1 MRNLPKVFL
10 RSYNNVAP
18 DSVVCRDRVA
28 AVIFEEV
35 AIQHCIPEDEQSNP
49 VTGRQMVNR
58 RFRQKTTEMRPRAN
72 VNCIS
77 DSLRLAGYLGQHGRN
92 VRLHTFGA
100 HKHNHHVTI
109 VTSSVHIPKHHGTHP
124 GFPLFY
130 RPKISRTFPWPPWKI
145 FQDLF
150 GAREWRKKHKRH

>member
-1 MRNLPKVFL
+1 MRNLPKVFPKKL
-10 RSYNNVAP
+10 RECGPWFCCLPRS
-18 DSVVCRDRVA
+18 SA
-28 AVIFEEV
+28 AVIIEEV

-100 HKHNHHVTI
+100 HKHHVTI

-130 RPKISRTFPWPPWKI
+130 RPKISRTFPGPPWKI